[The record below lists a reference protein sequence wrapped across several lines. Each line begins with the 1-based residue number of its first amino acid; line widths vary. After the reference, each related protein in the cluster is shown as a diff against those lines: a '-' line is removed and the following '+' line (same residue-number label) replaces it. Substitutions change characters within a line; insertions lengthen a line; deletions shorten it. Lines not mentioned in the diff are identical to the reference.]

1 MNLNTATSE
10 KRVTAN
16 KLTRDIKGNH
26 KNYSK
31 QISQGKNEKWKERT
45 WDRLKTN
52 SKMIELNPSKVN
64 PTYANAD

>member
-1 MNLNTATSE
+1 
-10 KRVTAN
+10 VTAN

-31 QISQGKNEKWKERT
+31 QRSQGKNGKGEERT

-52 SKMIELNPSKVN
+52 SKVIE
-64 PTYANAD
+64 